1 MGDAR
6 LLPYAGGEP
15 EHGHLIRS
23 EADFGQRVAVPVD
36 PIAELVV
43 RPRLQV
49 PGLQRYAHFA
59 ELILVALEH
68 ALEGVVAFAVRILR
82 HRASDL
88 RLCQGTAGRQQADDE
103 VEEPLCFA
111 HRHATVTTFP
121 AVSTPADRT
130 ALADSLPGA
139 LASTAEPYEG
149 FPARSSAS
157 RRQAASGTRDSLLR

>member
-1 MGDAR
+1 MRDAR

-88 RLCQGTAGRQQADDE
+88 RLCQGTAGAQQADDE

-111 HRHATVTTFP
+111 RRHATVTTFP
-121 AVSTPADRT
+121 AVSAPADRT

-139 LASTAEPYEG
+139 VG
-149 FPARSSAS
+149 FNGGAGRSLPGKIVGIAP
-157 RRQAASGTRDSLLR
+157 RGGDRHPR